1 MAVFCFQRRAGVL
14 ADGALKRRLQ
24 SVYRVHKTR
33 REFVVTLS
41 VSPLPPSL
49 SLSLVLS
56 FSQLLAS
63 GTPRLV
69 LFVPRNE
76 ERREFIARAR
86 FLQAPGDARLRPS

>member
-1 MAVFCFQRRAGVL
+1 ML

-41 VSPLPPSL
+41 VSLSLPPSL
-49 SLSLVLS
+49 FLSGTLL
-56 FSQLLAS
+56 QLLAS